1 MQLRDLKK
9 LKLCTIIVLIFIIW
23 SYGSLMWSISE
34 YAALV
39 KAKYEIY
46 ELDGYFYALK
56 PGVNFTNIKIS
67 KCTQKTK
74 ICIVHM

>member
-1 MQLRDLKK
+1 MQIERFKK
-9 LKLCTIIVLIFIIW
+9 IEIMYYYCTYIYNLVIW
-23 SYGSLMWSISE
+23 VISE